1 MLALDVFE
9 SISNVPRFLPF
20 LPIRQSLEQE
30 QRFLLRY
37 VEIKRQVYNKKL
49 ANRDAY
55 EVFDSDGS
63 ITKVIYPYVLSSKL
77 LLYFRI

>member
-1 MLALDVFE
+1 MALDVFE

-49 ANRDAY
+49 ANQDAH

-63 ITKVIYPYVLSSKL
+63 ITKVTYPSVLSSKL

>member
-1 MLALDVFE
+1 MALDVFE